1 MFLCESFI
9 FFSHDLK
16 SEWLP
21 KHSKK
26 SMTQEE
32 EERIED
38 WELWVVFSLTID
50 LTSEKVT

>member
-1 MFLCESFI
+1 MIWRVNGFPNI
-9 FFSHDLK
+9 Q
-16 SEWLP
+16 
-21 KHSKK
+21 KK